1 MTPAKYIAKA
11 SHAAKSARILLA
23 AGEHEGACNRAYY
36 AMFNAA
42 NAALLWSGAH
52 VNPGETKKHN
62 SLIAAFGK
70 HLVLT
75 GLLPSDLGKALNKAE
90 NVRILADYTGEDIE
104 LEKAAEIVEQ
114 AAQFVTAVE
123 NKFAPAAPSAQS
135 TKSGFEP

>member
-42 NAALLWSGAH
+42 HADLLWSGAH

-90 NVRILADYTGEDIE
+90 KVRILADYKGKDIE
-104 LEKAAEIVEQ
+104 LEKEAEIVEQ
-114 AAQFVTAVE
+114 AAQFVMEVE
-123 NKFAPAAPSAQS
+123 NTFALAITCATS
-135 TKSGFEP
+135 TKSSLVP

>member
-11 SHAAKSARILLA
+11 SHAAKSARILFL

-42 NAALLWSGAH
+42 HAALLWSGAH
-52 VNPGETKKHN
+52 INPGETKKHN
-62 SLIAAFGK
+62 SLVAAFGK

-104 LEKAAEIVEQ
+104 PEKAAEIVEQ
-114 AAQFVTAVE
+114 AVLFVAAVE
-123 NKFAPAAPSAQS
+123 NKFAPAAPSV
-135 TKSGFEP
+135 KSAKANFEP

>member
-11 SHAAKSARILLA
+11 AHAAKSARILLS

-42 NAALLWSGAH
+42 HAALLWSGAQ

-70 HLVLT
+70 HLVMT

-104 LEKAAEIVEQ
+104 AGSAEEIVGQ
-114 AAQFVTAVE
+114 AAQFVAAVE
-123 NKFAPAAPSAQS
+123 NKFAPQ
-135 TKSGFEP
+135 

>member
-1 MTPAKYIAKA
+1 MTPEKFMVKA
-11 SHAAKSARILLA
+11 THAVNSASILLA
-23 AGEHEGACNRAYY
+23 EGETEGACNRAYY

-42 NAALLWSGAH
+42 HAALLWSGAH

-104 LEKAAEIVEQ
+104 TEKAAEIVAQ
-114 AAQFVTAVE
+114 ARLFVASVE
-123 NKFAPAAPSAQS
+123 NKFAANP
-135 TKSGFEP
+135 

>member
-1 MTPAKYIAKA
+1 MTPDKYIAKA
-11 SHAAKSARILLA
+11 SHAAQSARILLD

-42 NAALLWSGAH
+42 HAALWWSGAH

-75 GLLPSDLGKALNKAE
+75 GLLPSELGKTLNKAE
-90 NVRILADYTGEDIE
+90 NVRILADYTGEDIPA
-104 LEKAAEIVEQ
+104 EKAKELVEQ
-114 AAQFVTAVE
+114 AAQFVAAVE
-123 NKFAPAAPSAQS
+123 TKFLPPKPSVTS
-135 TKSGFEP
+135 TSPIS

>member
-1 MTPAKYIAKA
+1 LL
-11 SHAAKSARILLA
+11 AAKSASILLNE
-23 AGEHEGACNRAYY
+23 GETEGACNRAYY

-42 NAALLWSGAH
+42 HAALLWSGAH

-90 NVRILADYTGEDIE
+90 NVRILADYTGEEIE
-104 LEKAAEIVEQ
+104 VEKAREIVAQ
-114 AAQFVTAVE
+114 ADLFVVSVE
-123 NKFAPAAPSAQS
+123 NKFAPKTPL
-135 TKSGFEP
+135 

>member
-1 MTPAKYIAKA
+1 MSPDKYIIKA

-23 AGEHEGACNRAYY
+23 AGDHEGACNRAYY

-42 NAALLWSGAH
+42 HAALLWSGAQ

-75 GLLPSDLGKALNKAE
+75 GLLPSELGKALNKAE
-90 NVRILADYTGEDIE
+90 SIRIMADYTGEDIGD
-104 LEKAAEIVEQ
+104 EKATELVEQ
-114 AAQFVTAVE
+114 AALFVGAV
-123 NKFAPAAPSAQS
+123 KDRFAPTAS
-135 TKSGFEP
+135 